1 MKNMLIAIV
10 GVTYIGAVAAM
21 GAQPEILSAIEY
33 SLNVEYDNMEELES
47 LAPTL
52 KSKDPVE
59 FVKERYQLTDAML
72 LENIIAL
79 SMKYTPSETNAANR
93 SYRRYAID
101 LIGRYGCATNLE
113 YLSSI
118 WRNTSDYAREQAI
131 QSTLSICSGT
141 TNFIATAR
149 EALLLAGN
157 GSGDFQNHVYLTLYE
172 YWRSDDNKASAQ
184 NASIAH
190 FFLESAATCGWNLF
204 VDRCACEMN
213 PSYRHSQARRDNLSR
228 NRPPNLTGEQAE
240 IYDARQR
247 DAMEPE
253 E

>member
-1 MKNMLIAIV
+1 MRDMAICYV
-10 GVTYIGAVAAM
+10 GQYGDS
-21 GAQPEILSAIEY
+21 GDLS
-33 SLNVEYDNMEELES
+33 
-47 LAPTL
+47 
-52 KSKDPVE
+52 
-59 FVKERYQLTDAML
+59 
-72 LENIIAL
+72 
-79 SMKYTPSETNAANR
+79 
-93 SYRRYAID
+93 
-101 LIGRYGCATNLE
+101 

-118 WRNTSDYAREQAI
+118 MTNKNDFARETAFY
-131 QSTLSICSGT
+131 SSLSISNGT
-141 TNFIATAR
+141 TNFIVLVN
-149 EALLLAGN
+149 EAFNPAN
-157 GSGDFQNHVYLTLYE
+157 GFSKEFQDGFYVGLYE
-172 YWRSDDNKASAQ
+172 YWKNDTNKNSNQ
-184 NASIAH
+184 CVFIAH